1 LKKDIVSRA
10 DIESLVNTFYDKVIA
25 DKQLGFIFQKVAK
38 VNWST
43 HLPAMYNYWEN
54 IILFTGSYDGNPM
67 NLHMHLHDIK
77 PLNAAHFDQW
87 NYLFINTINELFQG
101 KRAELAKERALSI
114 SRIIQENI
122 LEYQRANK
130 TIS

>member
-1 LKKDIVSRA
+1 MKKDIVSRA